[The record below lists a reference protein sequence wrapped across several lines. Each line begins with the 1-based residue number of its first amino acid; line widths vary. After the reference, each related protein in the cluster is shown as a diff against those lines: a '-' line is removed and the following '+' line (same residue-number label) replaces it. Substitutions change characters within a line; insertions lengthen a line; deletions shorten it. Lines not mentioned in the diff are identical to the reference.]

1 VKHLYII
8 ARRIVMALIRAAT
21 SPSFELPFLSVI
33 GCAAP
38 SRGAQETCVWR
49 LSLAPGAPA
58 VPHAVDREEIF
69 VVLTGRALVQL
80 GAEHFDVAAGDTLIV
95 PPGQTFALANP
106 HEETFVAMAVL
117 PVGGQACM
125 PDGAPFVPPWAQ

>member
-1 VKHLYII
+1 
-8 ARRIVMALIRAAT
+8 MALIRAT
-21 SPSFELPFLSVI
+21 SSPSFELPFLSVT
-33 GCAAP
+33 GLAAP

-49 LSLAPGAPA
+49 LCLAPGAPP

-69 VVLTGRALVQL
+69 VVLTGRARAQL
-80 GAEHFDVAAGDTLIV
+80 GADHFDLAAGDTLIV
-95 PPGQTFALANP
+95 PPGQTFALGNP
-106 HEETFVAMAVL
+106 HDEAFVAMAVL